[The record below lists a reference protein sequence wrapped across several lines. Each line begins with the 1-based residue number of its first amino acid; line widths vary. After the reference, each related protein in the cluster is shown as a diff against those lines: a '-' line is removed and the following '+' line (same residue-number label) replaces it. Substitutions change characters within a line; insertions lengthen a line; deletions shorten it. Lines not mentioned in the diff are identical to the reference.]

1 MMKKNAGFAE
11 VPINVTRLN
20 EVLYETYYS
29 NKKEIDVPSRIKD
42 IYSFATILKTNIT
55 GGKVNDFLKQIR
67 KLFYSKENTQNQILI
82 TDFIND
88 TLEPFELATLAEQIK
103 NASRRILSPKMKLVI
118 IAELH

>member
-1 MMKKNAGFAE
+1 VMKKNAGFAE

>member
-1 MMKKNAGFAE
+1 MLRGL
-11 VPINVTRLN
+11 T
-20 EVLYETYYS
+20 TYYS